1 MKNLR
6 QYWPQH
12 GDEQWEDTQ
21 VLLCVDDVSDLG
33 ISNAEINELSL
44 NKGVWNLEKNVKKN
58 VQKRES

>member
-1 MKNLR
+1 MKSLR

-12 GDEQWEDTQ
+12 GDEQWGDTQ

-44 NKGVWNLEKNVKKN
+44 NGGKGKCEEML
-58 VQKRES
+58 

>member
-44 NKGVWNLEKNVKKN
+44 NKGVWNLEENVKKN